1 MNKIM
6 AIKEKYNLI
15 LLEDCSHSHGAKYKG
30 KLTGSFGDASAW
42 SLQGQKIITG
52 GEGGIMLTNNSDI
65 YYRAN
70 LLGHYNKRCKDEIP
84 KENDLY
90 RFAVTGFGLKLRAHP
105 VAIALANQ
113 QFQNLDNWI
122 NQKNIFAE
130 KIKKE
135 LSEISFLSFLNTEN
149 SYPSFYGLI
158 MKFDNF
164 NKYNVVR
171 EDFVYALQ
179 LEGLIEVD
187 IPNSTAPLDKYE
199 IFSNPKDSSIRQ
211 SIISK
216 QSKIFDQFKNAYNF
230 FNSVI
235 KIPIWVNSIDEN
247 IIDLYISGFKKV
259 VNEIE
264 KNALDFKLNVN
275 LFREKEN
282 LEKDKIQKVVVV
294 GVISFENKILCL
306 KRDSGDFMGGLV
318 ELPSGGVDS
327 GEELISSLKREVF
340 EESGI
345 IISKKDRITFID
357 TFDYVSGSGKA
368 ARQINFKIEL
378 NCGNKPEIKLSP
390 AEHSGFYWLNRDEL
404 VKYNIS
410 DETKNTILKS
420 ANN

>member
-216 QSKIFDQFKNAYNF
+216 QSKISDQFKNAYNF

-282 LEKDKIQKVVVV
+282 LEKDKIQKVVVG

-345 IISKKDRITFID
+345 IILKKR
-357 TFDYVSGSGKA
+357 
-368 ARQINFKIEL
+368 
-378 NCGNKPEIKLSP
+378 
-390 AEHSGFYWLNRDEL
+390 
-404 VKYNIS
+404 
-410 DETKNTILKS
+410 
-420 ANN
+420 